1 MGCLFSKGS
10 DQGEGKEEEEAPK
23 TYSWDTKDRPDPKDF
38 TIEGLKGETAGRVP
52 GTVNGQQFIIN
63 NCQDS
68 CIYIFDHSASVTVDN
83 CTGCKIFIGPSKGS
97 VFLRNCSQCKMV
109 LACQQFRS
117 RDCKSV
123 DILLHCDTQPIIES
137 STKIR
142 FGCFQYSYPELRDQF
157 QKRTK
162 VEDVLPVPE
171 TEQFSQMT
179 VSTDVN
185 DSFVPLSHGKR
196 RKPADESCLIL
207 FFHIDNGDETM
218 KKFILNLKNEE
229 SVLIESK
236 QLELHYEDVCR
247 IFGELPHLKEVT
259 KSGSS
264 LLYAYVI
271 NHMTHFSTE
280 SYFTISFPSIHLS
293 LFEGPVT
300 ALQFNGKDVVQKC
313 QAFVKDLATN
323 VPTYVSGDPDAAKKD
338 IENWRNFVEAQFSM

>member
-10 DQGEGKEEEEAPK
+10 DQGEGKEAEEEAPK
-23 TYSWDTKDRPDPKDF
+23 TYSWDKKDRPDPKDF

-157 QKRTK
+157 SKSGLSGYNNNWSNIHDFTPVPGEENWALLPLETK

-218 KKFILNLKNEE
+218 KKFILNLKNE
-229 SVLIESK
+229 V
-236 QLELHYEDVCR
+236 R
-247 IFGELPHLKEVT
+247 
-259 KSGSS
+259 
-264 LLYAYVI
+264 
-271 NHMTHFSTE
+271 
-280 SYFTISFPSIHLS
+280 LS
-293 LFEGPVT
+293 LPVI
-300 ALQFNGKDVVQKC
+300 L
-313 QAFVKDLATN
+313 VKW
-323 VPTYVSGDPDAAKKD
+323 SGLY
-338 IENWRNFVEAQFSM
+338 ST